1 LDHCDWPG
9 ELEITPQQAFVQS
22 MLKYCSDMPEARR
35 AGRWRTGQQSKQR
48 ILDAARGRFM
58 RDGYQRATVRAIAA
72 DANVDVAMVYYFFGN
87 KEGLFT
93 AAAVTGPEHPLRQ
106 LASLL
111 DEGPE
116 RIGSRLVRQFIE
128 RWDTGAAFE
137 PLVAL
142 WNSAD
147 LLPQAR
153 NMLQAGLVGPVA
165 TRITSQ
171 FGVDNA
177 ELRVELV
184 ASHLIG
190 LAFARYQLK
199 IDPLATA
206 DVEQLVAWMGPTIER
221 YLSGPRPI

>member
-1 LDHCDWPG
+1 MSEP
-9 ELEITPQQAFVQS
+9 
-22 MLKYCSDMPEARR
+22 RR
-35 AGRWRTGQQSKQR
+35 AGRWRTGQQSKKR
-48 ILDAARGRFM
+48 IVHAARSRFM
-58 RDGYQRATVRAIAA
+58 REGYQRATVRAIAA
-72 DANVDVAMVYYFFGN
+72 DAGVDVAMVYYFFGN

-93 AAAVTGPEHPLRQ
+93 AAAVTGPEHPLHQ
-106 LASLL
+106 LAALL

-116 RIGSRLVRQFIE
+116 HIGHRLVRQFLE

-153 NMLQAGLVGPVA
+153 NMLQHSLVGPLA
-165 TRITSQ
+165 KRLGSE
-171 FGVDNA
+171 FGVREA
-177 ELRVELV
+177 ELRLELV

-199 IDPLATA
+199 IEPIASTGID
-206 DVEQLVAWMGPTIER
+206 QLVVSIGPTVER
-221 YLSGPRPI
+221 YLTDPVAVSSSR